1 MVGCFVFRYMLS
13 FGNYLNG
20 GDAKKGQ
27 SDGFTLESMCK
38 LSDTKDILNKTT
50 LLQACALVGDG
61 RSARPDLP
69 SGTHAC
75 THTRAHAAYID

>member
-1 MVGCFVFRYMLS
+1 MVGCFVSRYMLS

-20 GDAKKGQ
+20 GDAKKWQ

-50 LLQACALVGDG
+50 LLQACALVMCDG
-61 RSARPDLP
+61 RSVRPDLP
-69 SGTHAC
+69 SGTHAR
-75 THTRAHAAYID
+75 TQLTRIE